1 MRKFFCFIAAL
12 LPLACSVKEDRSV
25 CPCELVVRSEDVLK
39 TEGSVLVSVVQ
50 EGSVVKHSA
59 VPKEMFKAILR
70 ARPFDC
76 EEDAITA
83 IKGGA
88 IHGGNSHSGSGG
100 IQMNEKSRVSLY
112 YTTVA
117 G

>member
-1 MRKFFCFIAAL
+1 MSSTATLFPAAKEKNDYEGGGEVINVGSNAVL
-12 LPLACSVKEDRSV
+12 SVYGGTQSNPAQNCDTAHI
-25 CPCELVVRSEDVLK
+25 LHAYVRENNSIDYK
-39 TEGSVLVSVVQ
+39 Q
-50 EGSVVKHSA
+50 IH
-59 VPKEMFKAILR
+59 F
-70 ARPFDC
+70 
-76 EEDAITA
+76 
-83 IKGGA
+83 KGGA